1 MICALCFGKCYGHDD
16 VEFRALLH
24 KANQFGQ
31 TVGAGSLVDV
41 MPWLQYFPNPV
52 RSVFKNFE
60 HLNNEFFKFVQD
72 KVKQHRETFDPEI
85 TRDMSDAI
93 IGVIDKADSNNGLT
107 TEHTEAT
114 VSDLIGAGLD
124 TVSTALHWLLLLL
137 AKYPEM
143 QTKLHKLIDQ
153 VVGRNRLPSVED
165 RGQLAYLDAFIYETM
180 RFTSFIP
187 ITIPHSTTS
196 DVIIEG
202 CHIPKD
208 TVVFINQ
215 WSINHD
221 PSTWKEPHVFDPS
234 RFLDKNGSLDKDI
247 TNNIMIFSAG
257 KRRCI
262 GDQIAKVEMFL
273 FFAILLHQC
282 SFEKCPTEDLS
293 FNCSYGL
300 TLKPFDY
307 QISAKLRGDL
317 LKV

>member
-1 MICALCFGKCYGHDD
+1 M
-16 VEFRALLH
+16 H

-196 DVIIEG
+196 SSKAATF
-202 CHIPKD
+202 PK
-208 TVVFINQ
+208 TQ
-215 WSINHD
+215 WSSSTSGPSITTLRRGRSLMSLTHRAFWIRTA
-221 PSTWKEPHVFDPS
+221 PSTKIS
-234 RFLDKNGSLDKDI
+234 
-247 TNNIMIFSAG
+247 
-257 KRRCI
+257 
-262 GDQIAKVEMFL
+262 
-273 FFAILLHQC
+273 
-282 SFEKCPTEDLS
+282 PTTS
-293 FNCSYGL
+293 
-300 TLKPFDY
+300 
-307 QISAKLRGDL
+307 
-317 LKV
+317 